1 MINYLLPILFGRH
14 LAAEIAGIMYDL
26 QLSKY
31 VDIWG
36 TIHGYFVKNNQRTI
50 YCPLYMTQHSSVQHF
65 NFDRFFTVKYFR

>member
-1 MINYLLPILFGRH
+1 MFKGPESLIKQTNKQTNKQKDNQEKRQTNKQTINYLLPILFGWH

-36 TIHGYFVKNNQRTI
+36 TIHGYFVK
-50 YCPLYMTQHSSVQHF
+50 
-65 NFDRFFTVKYFR
+65 K

>member
-1 MINYLLPILFGRH
+1 MFKGPESPIKQTNKQQTNKKTARKTDKQMINYLLPILFGWH

-36 TIHGYFVKNNQRTI
+36 TIHGYFVK
-50 YCPLYMTQHSSVQHF
+50 
-65 NFDRFFTVKYFR
+65 K

>member
-1 MINYLLPILFGRH
+1 MFKGPESLIKQTNKQQTNKKTDRQTDKQIINYLLPILFGWD

-36 TIHGYFVKNNQRTI
+36 TIHGYFVK
-50 YCPLYMTQHSSVQHF
+50 
-65 NFDRFFTVKYFR
+65 K

>member
-1 MINYLLPILFGRH
+1 MINYLLPILFGWH

-36 TIHGYFVKNNQRTI
+36 TIHGYFVK
-50 YCPLYMTQHSSVQHF
+50 
-65 NFDRFFTVKYFR
+65 K